1 MSRKLVRTAKTAG
14 ACVLV
19 LTVVAIGVAAFRP
32 RPPQPPARV
41 ADIAGLE
48 AYLDQIVRFGRPPGL
63 SLAIVKA
70 GRVVYQKGFGFADGP
85 RRIPARPDTVYR
97 WWSMTKI
104 PTAIAIL
111 QLREQGRLSLGDP
124 VAKYLPFFSVHYPSP
139 ASPVVTV
146 RHLLNHSS
154 GLPDLG
160 LGLVRYVHREDE
172 PPVNQTAFAEKVLPG
187 CATLAFEPG
196 SRAAYS
202 NLGYILLGAIVE
214 SVTGQRYEDYVR
226 EHILAP
232 LRMAHTDF
240 VYTQALRPH
249 AAAGSQPLLARW
261 TPLLPLVVK
270 DWGAFEREVDGGH
283 IWFNTLYT
291 DYTPSTGLIG
301 DAPDVT
307 RLMLAYLNDGE
318 WEGQRI
324 LTAEGVSMMTH
335 ADRTSSAVAA
345 FPDHRQG
352 LGWVV
357 ACGCRECLEHQG
369 GGPGFGTAFR
379 VYPREGLGIVVLT
392 NDMTTD
398 TRAILR
404 LAADLRW
411 DEGSAG
417 VQSSGSR

>member
-1 MSRKLVRTAKTAG
+1 MAQATKAAAAG
-14 ACVLV
+14 LCALV
-19 LTVVAIGVAAFRP
+19 LAAVGVIALKPKPP
-32 RPPQPPARV
+32 RPPARISGV
-41 ADIAGLE
+41 AELE
-48 AYLDQIVRFGRPPGL
+48 TYLGQIVRSSRPPGL
-63 SLAIVKA
+63 SLAVVKA
-70 GRVVYQKGFGFADGP
+70 GRIVYQKGFGFADGP
-85 RRIPARPDTVYR
+85 RRIAATPQTVYR

-111 QLREQGRLSLGDP
+111 QLREPGRLSLSDP
-124 VAKYLPFFSVHYPSP
+124 VVKHLPFFSVRYPSP

-160 LGLVRYVHREDE
+160 LGLVRYLHREDE
-172 PPVNQTAFAEKVLPG
+172 PPVNQTAFAKKVLPDY
-187 CATLAFEPG
+187 ATLAFEPG
-196 SRAAYS
+196 TRAAYS

-214 SVTGQRYEDYVR
+214 SVTGQTYEGHVR

-232 LRMAHTDF
+232 LRMIHTDF
-240 VYTQALRPH
+240 VYTQALRRDS
-249 AAAGSQPLLARW
+249 AAGSQPLLDRW

-270 DWGAFEREVDGGH
+270 DWGTFEREVEDGH

-318 WEGQRI
+318 WEGQRV
-324 LTAEGVSMMTH
+324 LSPESVSLMTH

-345 FPDHRQG
+345 LPDQRQG

-357 ACGCRECLEHQG
+357 ACGGRECLEHLG
-369 GGPGFGTAFR
+369 GGPGFGTAMR

-392 NDMTTD
+392 NDMTAD
-398 TRAILR
+398 THAILR
-404 LAADLRW
+404 LAADVRW
-411 DEGSAG
+411 DEGIAAMPSPA
-417 VQSSGSR
+417 SR